1 MLTEQDAGLVEN
13 DRLRSV
19 FEHAPVTLSVT
30 VVNSILTG
38 VVLAPLDGIRLTLF
52 WVAAVVAVS
61 AARWFRGRTF
71 LRLRPEAV
79 APARWAMFSTLGSL
93 TTGVLWGF
101 CATVMFPPLESNQL
115 FLALVIGGMCSGAV
129 AVNAAHLPTVLAF
142 ILPAC
147 LPLAASF
154 FAEGAAWR
162 ISALMIVLFVVA
174 LSGISLA
181 AHRKFGERIRLR
193 IALGH
198 EQRKLSETNQRLLR
212 EIAQRQ
218 AAEATLHQ
226 AQKMEA
232 IGHLTGG
239 IAHDFNNLLQ
249 VMIGNMHMIRRLGA
263 DNPRIVRYADAAEQA
278 ATRGSQL
285 TSSLLTFARRQTL
298 EAKPVDINALLREFE
313 PILLRTVV
321 AKVRFEMVLA
331 ADLPLCH
338 ADPAHFQSAALNL
351 VINACDA
358 MPEGGVLSVTT
369 GVAELGPADL
379 AGNDDAAPG
388 RFVSLSVRDT
398 GFGMTK
404 EVMTRVFEPFFTT
417 KGVGKGSGLGLSQIY
432 GFARQSGGHVR
443 LLSTPN
449 VGTQAILWLPV
460 STPDA
465 TAGGVGKQP
474 QQMAAN
480 EARP

>member
-1 MLTEQDAGLVEN
+1 MQSEYDAGRVEYE
-13 DRLRSV
+13 RLRSV

-30 VVNSILTG
+30 VANSILTAF
-38 VVLAPLDGIRLTLF
+38 VLAPIDGIRLSIA
-52 WVAAVVAVS
+52 WVASIVTVS
-61 AARWFRGRTF
+61 AVRWVGGRSF
-71 LRLRPEAV
+71 LSLRPEAV
-79 APARWAMFSTLGSL
+79 APRRWAVFSIIGSL

-101 CATVMFPPLESNQL
+101 CATVLFPTVESYQL

-129 AVNAAHLPTVLAF
+129 AVNAAHLQTVVAF
-142 ILPAC
+142 VVPAS

-162 ISALMIVLFVVA
+162 VSALMIVLFASA

-193 IALGH
+193 IALGQ
-198 EQRKLSETNQRLLR
+198 EQRKLSEINQRLLD
-212 EIAQRQ
+212 EVAQRR
-218 AAEATLHQ
+218 ATEATLYQ

-263 DNPRIVRYADAAEQA
+263 DNAQIVKYASAAEQA
-278 ATRGSQL
+278 ATRGSEL

-298 EAKPVDINALLREFE
+298 EAKPVNINALLREFE
-313 PILLRTVV
+313 PILLRTL
-321 AKVRFEMVLA
+321 AATVRFEMVLA

-338 ADPAHFQSAALNL
+338 ADPAHFQSAVLNL
-351 VINACDA
+351 VINAGDA

-369 GVAELGPADL
+369 DVAELGAADL
-379 AGNDDAAPG
+379 ADNPDAAPG
-388 RFVSLSVRDT
+388 RFVSVSVRDT
-398 GFGMTK
+398 GLGMSM

-417 KGVGKGSGLGLSQIY
+417 KEVGKGSGLGLSQIY
-432 GFARQSGGHVR
+432 GFVRQSGGHIR
-443 LLSTPN
+443 LLSKPN
-449 VGTQAILWLPV
+449 AGTDATLWLPV
-460 STPDA
+460 SIASTTPGDA
-465 TAGGVGKQP
+465 VDKPEHTAADPPTV
-474 QQMAAN
+474 
-480 EARP
+480 

>member
-1 MLTEQDAGLVEN
+1 MLSEQDAGLVEYE
-13 DRLRSV
+13 RLRSV
-19 FEHAPVTLSVT
+19 FEHAPITLSVT
-30 VVNSILTG
+30 IVNSILTAF
-38 VVLAPLDGIRLTLF
+38 VLAPLDGTRLSIL
-52 WVAAVVAVS
+52 WVAAIVTVS
-61 AARWFRGRTF
+61 AVRWIGGRSF
-71 LRLRPEAV
+71 LGRRPEAV
-79 APARWAMFSTLGSL
+79 APPRWAIFSVVGSL
-93 TTGVLWGF
+93 TTGVLWGI
-101 CATVMFPPLESNQL
+101 CATVMFPAAESYQL

-129 AVNAAHLPTVLAF
+129 AVNAAHLNTVVAF
-142 ILPAC
+142 VVPAS

-162 ISALMIVLFVVA
+162 VSSLMIVLFASA

-193 IALGH
+193 IALGQ
-198 EQRKLSETNQRLLR
+198 EQRKLSEINQRLMQ
-212 EIAQRQ
+212 EMAQRRTI
-218 AAEATLHQ
+218 EATLHQ

-249 VMIGNMHMIRRLGA
+249 VMIGNMHMIRLLGA
-263 DNPRIVRYADAAEQA
+263 DNAQIVKYASAAEQA

-285 TSSLLTFARRQTL
+285 TGSLLSFARRQTL

-313 PILLRTVV
+313 PILLRTL
-321 AKVRFEMVLA
+321 APRVRFEMVLA
-331 ADLPLCH
+331 SDLPMCH
-338 ADPAHFQSAALNL
+338 ADPAHFQSAVLNL

-369 GVAELGPADL
+369 GVAELRSADL
-379 AGNDDAAPG
+379 AGNPDAAPG

-398 GFGMTK
+398 GFGMSP

-417 KGVGKGSGLGLSQIY
+417 KEVGKGSGLGLSQIY
-432 GFARQSGGHVR
+432 GFVRQSGGHVR

-449 VGTQAILWLPV
+449 VGTEAALWLPV
-460 STPDA
+460 STAGA
-465 TAGGVGKQP
+465 TADGVADKP
-474 QQMAAN
+474 EDIAAN
-480 EARP
+480 PSAV

>member
-1 MLTEQDAGLVEN
+1 MLSEQDAGLVEYE
-13 DRLRSV
+13 RLRSV

-30 VVNSILTG
+30 VINAILTAF
-38 VVLAPLDGIRLTLF
+38 VLAPLDGKRLTAA
-52 WVAAVVAVS
+52 WVAVMVIVS
-61 AARWFRGRTF
+61 AVRWIRGRSF
-71 LRLRPEAV
+71 LRRRPEA
-79 APARWAMFSTLGSL
+79 AATARWAVFSVLGSL
-93 TTGVLWGF
+93 TTGMLWGF
-101 CATVMFPPLESNQL
+101 SATMMFPAEESDQL
-115 FLALVIGGMCSGAV
+115 FLALVIGGMGSGAV

-142 ILPAC
+142 IVPSSVS
-147 LPLAASF
+147 LAASF

-162 ISALMIVLFVVA
+162 VSSLMIVLFAAA
-174 LSGISLA
+174 LTGISLE

-193 IALGH
+193 IELGH
-198 EQRKLSETNQRLLR
+198 EQRKLSETNQRLLQ

-218 AAEATLHQ
+218 TAEATLHQ

-249 VMIGNMHMIRRLGA
+249 VMIGSMHMIRRLGA
-263 DNPRIVRYADAAEQA
+263 DNPKIVKYADAAEQA

-298 EAKPVDINALLREFE
+298 EARPVDINVLLREFE

-321 AKVRFEMVLA
+321 ARVRFEMVLA

-338 ADPAHFQSAALNL
+338 ADPAHFQSAVLNL

-358 MPEGGVLSVTT
+358 MPEGGALSITT
-369 GVAELGPADL
+369 GVAELAPTDL

-398 GFGMTK
+398 GFGMTP

-449 VGTQAILWLPV
+449 EGTQAILWLPV
-460 STPDA
+460 SA
-465 TAGGVGKQP
+465 LYAGLGEIADKP
-474 QQMAAN
+474 QQMATN
-480 EARP
+480 QSQR

>member
-1 MLTEQDAGLVEN
+1 MQTEQDAGLVEYE
-13 DRLRSV
+13 RLRSV

-38 VVLAPLDGIRLTLF
+38 FVLAPLDGIRLTF
-52 WVAAVVAVS
+52 AWVASVFAVS
-61 AARWFRGRTF
+61 ALRWIRGRTF

-79 APARWAMFSTLGSL
+79 APVRWAAFSLLGSL
-93 TTGVLWGF
+93 MTGLLWGF
-101 CATVMFPPLESNQL
+101 CATAMFPAEGSHQL

-129 AVNAAHLPTVLAF
+129 AVNAAHLPTILAF
-142 ILPAC
+142 VVPAS

-162 ISALMIVLFVVA
+162 VSALMIVLFAAA

-193 IALGH
+193 IALSH
-198 EQRKLSETNQRLLR
+198 EQRKLTETNQRLLQ
-212 EIAQRQ
+212 EIAQRRT
-218 AAEATLHQ
+218 AEATLHQ

-263 DNPRIVRYADAAEQA
+263 DNPRIVKYADAAEQA

-298 EAKPVDINALLREFE
+298 EARPVDINALLREFE

-321 AKVRFEMVLA
+321 ARVRFEMVLA

-338 ADPAHFQSAALNL
+338 ADPAHFQSAVLNL

-358 MPEGGVLSVTT
+358 MPEGGALSVTT
-369 GVAELGPADL
+369 GVAELAPADL

-398 GFGMTK
+398 GFGMTP

-417 KGVGKGSGLGLSQIY
+417 KGIGKGSGLGLSQIY

-443 LLSTPN
+443 LFSTPN
-449 VGTQAILWLPV
+449 VGTQAVLWLPV
-460 STPDA
+460 SA
-465 TAGGVGKQP
+465 REAIIGGVGDKQ
-474 QQMAAN
+474 QQIAVN
-480 EARP
+480 ESQR